1 MSIVD
6 KIISTAKSQIG
17 TCEPDGDDKYIK
29 VYNEETESKFNM
41 NVFWCAI
48 FVTWV
53 MIVCGIAKEVV
64 LRFAS
69 CTAGMKWFIN
79 KGRWKNSKAY
89 GGTYTPVV
97 LRFASCTAGMK
108 WFINKGRWKNSKAYG
123 GTYTPVRGILVF
135 FSKDYKLNDPSHVG
149 IVTDVCLPYIKTV
162 EGNTSDAVHERTYR
176 IDDPYIIGY
185 GVPSYADNVKADIKD
200 NDTGYKTV
208 EVKKGDTLWGIAEK
222 YLGSGS
228 RYREIMSLNSLTSAT
243 IHPGLVL
250 SIPGTN
256 AKANEAS
263 KKTKTY
269 TVKKG
274 DTLWDI
280 AAKYLK
286 NGSRYVEIMS
296 LSKITGTTIHVGQI
310 LTLPAV

>member
-6 KIISTAKSQIG
+6 KIINTAKNQIG

-29 VYNEETESKFNM
+29 VYNEATGSTFGM
-41 NVFWCAI
+41 DVAWCAI

-53 MIVCGIAKEVV
+53 MIVCNVAKEVV

-69 CTAGMKWFIN
+69 CTAGMKWFI
-79 KGRWKNSKAY
+79 KQGRWKNAKAY
-89 GGTYTPVV
+89 GGTYTPV
-97 LRFASCTAGMK
+97 
-108 WFINKGRWKNSKAYG
+108 
-123 GTYTPVRGILVF
+123 PGILIF
-135 FSKDYKLNDPSHVG
+135 FSKGHKLTDPSHVG
-149 IVTDVCLPYIKTV
+149 IVTKVTSTYVYTV

-200 NDTGYKTV
+200 NDTGYQTI

-228 RYREIMSLNSLTSAT
+228 RYREIMSLNSLTSVT

-256 AKANEAS
+256 AKANEAA

-269 TVKKG
+269 MVKKG

>member
-1 MSIVD
+1 MSIIE

-29 VYNEETESKFNM
+29 VYNEATGAKFGM
-41 NVFWCAI
+41 NVAWCAI

-53 MIVCGIAKEVV
+53 MIVCNVAKEVV

-69 CTAGMKWFIN
+69 CTAGMKWFI
-79 KGRWKNSKAY
+79 KQGRWKNAKAY
-89 GGTYTPVV
+89 GGTYTPV
-97 LRFASCTAGMK
+97 
-108 WFINKGRWKNSKAYG
+108 
-123 GTYTPVRGILVF
+123 PGILIF
-135 FSKDYKLNDPSHVG
+135 FSKGHKLTDPSHVG
-149 IVTDVCLPYIKTV
+149 IVTKVTSTYVYTV
-162 EGNTSDAVHERTYR
+162 EGNTSDAVHERKYLLN
-176 IDDPYIIGY
+176 DSYIIGY
-185 GVPSYADNVKADIKD
+185 GVPSYADNVNADIKD
-200 NDTGYKTV
+200 NDTGYQTI
-208 EVKKGDTLWGIAEK
+208 EVKKGDTLWKIAEK

-256 AKANEAS
+256 AKANEAA

-280 AAKYLK
+280 ATKYLK
-286 NGSRYVEIMS
+286 NGSRYVEIMT
-296 LSKITGTTIHVGQI
+296 LSKITGTTIRIGQV
-310 LTLPAV
+310 LTLPAA

>member
-48 FVTWV
+48 FVSWV

-69 CTAGMKWFIN
+69 CTAGMKWFI
-79 KGRWKNSKAY
+79 KQGRWKNAKAY
-89 GGTYTPVV
+89 GGTYTPV
-97 LRFASCTAGMK
+97 
-108 WFINKGRWKNSKAYG
+108 
-123 GTYTPVRGILVF
+123 PGILIF
-135 FSKDYKLNDPSHVG
+135 FSKGHKLKDPSHVG
-149 IVTDVCLPYIKTV
+149 IVTKVTSTYVYTV
-162 EGNTSDAVHERTYR
+162 EGNTSDAVHERKYLLN
-176 IDDPYIIGY
+176 DPYIIGY
-185 GVPSYADNVKADIKD
+185 GVPSYADNVKADTKD
-200 NDTGYKTV
+200 NDTGYQTI

-228 RYREIMSLNSLTSAT
+228 RYREIMSLNSLTSVT

-256 AKANEAS
+256 ASANEAA

-280 AAKYLK
+280 ATKYLK

-296 LSKITGTTIHVGQI
+296 LSKITSTTIHVGQS
-310 LTLPAV
+310 LTLPAA

>member
-1 MSIVD
+1 MSIID
-6 KIISTAKSQIG
+6 KIINTAKSQIG

-29 VYNEETESKFNM
+29 VYNEATGAKFGM
-41 NVFWCAI
+41 NVAWCAI

-53 MIVCGIAKEVV
+53 MIICNVAKEVV

-69 CTAGMKWFIN
+69 CIAGMKWFV
-79 KGRWKNSKAY
+79 KQGRWKNAKAY
-89 GGTYTPVV
+89 GGTYTPV
-97 LRFASCTAGMK
+97 
-108 WFINKGRWKNSKAYG
+108 
-123 GTYTPVRGILVF
+123 PGILIF
-135 FSKDYKLNDPSHVG
+135 FSKGHKLTDPSHVG
-149 IVTDVCLPYIKTV
+149 IVTKVTSTYVYTV
-162 EGNTSDAVHERTYR
+162 EGNTSDAVHERKYLLN
-176 IDDPYIIGY
+176 DPYIIGY

-200 NDTGYKTV
+200 NDTGYQTV

-256 AKANEAS
+256 AKANEAA

-269 TVKKG
+269 TVKRG
-274 DTLWDI
+274 DTLWGI
-280 AAKYLK
+280 AEKYLGS
-286 NGSRYVEIMS
+286 GSRYKEIMT
-296 LSKITGTTIHVGQI
+296 LSKLTSTTIYVGQV
-310 LTLPAV
+310 LTLPAA

>member
-1 MSIVD
+1 MCSLTLFCLSFFLFPID
-6 KIISTAKSQIG
+6 KVCQQYYFLSLVQNENMII
-17 TCEPDGDDKYIK
+17 C
-29 VYNEETESKFNM
+29 
-41 NVFWCAI
+41 NV
-48 FVTWV
+48 
-53 MIVCGIAKEVV
+53 AKEVV

-69 CTAGMKWFIN
+69 CTAGMKWFV
-79 KGRWKNSKAY
+79 KQGRWKNAKAY
-89 GGTYTPVV
+89 GGTYTPV
-97 LRFASCTAGMK
+97 
-108 WFINKGRWKNSKAYG
+108 
-123 GTYTPVRGILVF
+123 PGILIF
-135 FSKDYKLNDPSHVG
+135 FSKGHKLTDPSHVG
-149 IVTDVCLPYIKTV
+149 IVTKVTSTYVYTV
-162 EGNTSDAVHERTYR
+162 EGNTSDAVHERKYLLN
-176 IDDPYIIGY
+176 DPYIIGY

-200 NDTGYKTV
+200 NDTGYQTI

-256 AKANEAS
+256 ASANEAA

-286 NGSRYVEIMS
+286 NGSRYVEIMT
-296 LSKITGTTIHVGQI
+296 LSKITGTTIRIGQV
-310 LTLPAV
+310 LTLPAA

>member
-1 MSIVD
+1 MSTVD

-29 VYNEETESKFNM
+29 IYNELTGAKFGM
-41 NVFWCAI
+41 DVAWCAI

-53 MIVCGIAKEVV
+53 MYMCGVAKDVV
-64 LRFAS
+64 TRFAS
-69 CTAGMKWFIN
+69 CTAGMKWFIS
-79 KGRWKNSKAY
+79 KGRWQNAKAY
-89 GGTYTPVV
+89 GGTYTPV
-97 LRFASCTAGMK
+97 
-108 WFINKGRWKNSKAYG
+108 
-123 GTYTPVRGILVF
+123 PGIPVF
-135 FSKDYKLNDPSHVG
+135 FSKAHKLMDPSHVG
-149 IVTDVCLPYIKTV
+149 IVTKVCPPYIYTV

-176 IDDPYIIGY
+176 IDDKYIIGY

-200 NDTGYKTV
+200 NDTGYQTI
-208 EVKKGDTLWGIAEK
+208 EVKKGDTLWEIAAR
-222 YLGSGS
+222 YLGDGS

-256 AKANEAS
+256 ASANEAA

-280 AAKYLK
+280 ATKYLK

-296 LSKITGTTIHVGQI
+296 LSKITSTTIHVGQS
-310 LTLPAV
+310 LTLPAA

>member
-1 MSIVD
+1 MSIID

-48 FVTWV
+48 FVSWV
-53 MIVCGIAKEVV
+53 MIVCNVAKEVV

-69 CTAGMKWFIN
+69 CTAGMKWFI
-79 KGRWKNSKAY
+79 KQGRWKNAKAY
-89 GGTYTPVV
+89 GGTYTPV
-97 LRFASCTAGMK
+97 
-108 WFINKGRWKNSKAYG
+108 
-123 GTYTPVRGILVF
+123 PGILIF
-135 FSKDYKLNDPSHVG
+135 FSKGHKLTDPSHVG
-149 IVTDVCLPYIKTV
+149 IVTKVTSTYVYTV
-162 EGNTSDAVHERTYR
+162 EGNTSDAVHERKYLLN
-176 IDDPYIIGY
+176 DPYIIGY
-185 GVPSYADNVKADIKD
+185 GVPSYADNVKADTKD
-200 NDTGYKTV
+200 NDTGYQTI

-256 AKANEAS
+256 ASANEAA

-280 AAKYLK
+280 ATKYLK

-296 LSKITGTTIHVGQI
+296 LSKITSTKIHVGQS
-310 LTLPAV
+310 LTLPAA

>member
-29 VYNEETESKFNM
+29 IYNEATGSTFGM
-41 NVFWCAI
+41 DVAWCAI

-53 MIVCGIAKEVV
+53 MIVCGIAKDVV
-64 LRFAS
+64 SRFAS
-69 CTAGMKWFIN
+69 CTAGMKWFI
-79 KGRWKNSKAY
+79 KQGKWKNAKAY
-89 GGTYTPVV
+89 GGTYTPV
-97 LRFASCTAGMK
+97 
-108 WFINKGRWKNSKAYG
+108 
-123 GTYTPVRGILVF
+123 PGIPVF
-135 FSKDYKLNDPSHVG
+135 FSKAHKLTDPSHVG
-149 IVTDVCLPYIKTV
+149 IVTKVCPPYIYTV
-162 EGNTSDAVHERTYR
+162 EGNTSDAVHERIYR
-176 IDDPYIIGY
+176 IDDKYIIGY

-280 AAKYLK
+280 ATKYLK

-296 LSKITGTTIHVGQI
+296 LSKITGTTIRIGQV
-310 LTLPAV
+310 LTLPEK

>member
-17 TCEPDGDDKYIK
+17 TCEPDGDDKYIN
-29 VYNEETESKFNM
+29 VYNGLTGAKFGM
-41 NVFWCAI
+41 DVAWCAI

-53 MIVCGIAKEVV
+53 MYMCGVAKDVV
-64 LRFAS
+64 TRFAS
-69 CTAGMKWFIN
+69 CTAGMKWFI
-79 KGRWKNSKAY
+79 KQGRWKNAKAY
-89 GGTYTPVV
+89 GGTYTPV
-97 LRFASCTAGMK
+97 
-108 WFINKGRWKNSKAYG
+108 
-123 GTYTPVRGILVF
+123 PGIPVF
-135 FSKDYKLNDPSHVG
+135 FSKAHKLMDPSHVG
-149 IVTDVCLPYIKTV
+149 IVTKVCPPYIKTV

-176 IDDPYIIGY
+176 IDDKYIIGY
-185 GVPSYADNVKADIKD
+185 GVPSYVDNVKADIKD
-200 NDTGYKTV
+200 NDTGYQTV
-208 EVKKGDTLWGIAEK
+208 EVKKGDTLWDIAAR
-222 YLGSGS
+222 YLGDGS
-228 RYREIMSLNSLTSAT
+228 RYREIMSLNSLTSVT

-256 AKANEAS
+256 ASANEAA

-286 NGSRYVEIMS
+286 NGDRYVEIMS

>member
-48 FVTWV
+48 FVSWV
-53 MIVCGIAKEVV
+53 MIVCGIAKE
-64 LRFAS
+64 
-69 CTAGMKWFIN
+69 
-79 KGRWKNSKAY
+79 
-89 GGTYTPVV
+89 VV

-176 IDDPYIIGY
+176 IDNPYIIGY
-185 GVPSYADNVKADIKD
+185 GVPAYV
-200 NDTGYKTV
+200 NDTKESPKNMDTSTEYQTV

-228 RYREIMSLNSLTSAT
+228 RYREIMSLNSLTSVT

-256 AKANEAS
+256 ASANEAA

-296 LSKITGTTIHVGQI
+296 LSKITSTTIHVGQI

>member
-29 VYNEETESKFNM
+29 IYNEATGSTFGM
-41 NVFWCAI
+41 DVAWCAI

-53 MIVCGIAKEVV
+53 MIVCGIAKDVV
-64 LRFAS
+64 SRFAS
-69 CTAGMKWFIN
+69 CTAGMKWFI
-79 KGRWKNSKAY
+79 KQGKWKNAKAY
-89 GGTYTPVV
+89 GGTYTPV
-97 LRFASCTAGMK
+97 
-108 WFINKGRWKNSKAYG
+108 
-123 GTYTPVRGILVF
+123 PGIPVF
-135 FSKDYKLNDPSHVG
+135 FSKAHKLTDPSHVG
-149 IVTDVCLPYIKTV
+149 IVTKVCPPYIYTV
-162 EGNTSDAVHERTYR
+162 EGNTSDAVHERIYR
-176 IDDPYIIGY
+176 IDDKYIIGY
-185 GVPSYADNVKADIKD
+185 GVPSYVDNVKADIKD
-200 NDTGYKTV
+200 NETGYQTV
-208 EVKKGDTLWGIAEK
+208 EVKKGDTLWDIAEK

-263 KKTKTY
+263 KKTKAY

-280 AAKYLK
+280 AAKYLGS
-286 NGSRYVEIMS
+286 GSRYREIMS
-296 LSKITGTTIHVGQI
+296 LSKITSTTIHVGQI

>member
-6 KIISTAKSQIG
+6 KIINTAKSQIG
-17 TCEPDGDDKYIK
+17 TCEPTGDDKYIK
-29 VYNEETESKFNM
+29 VYNEETKSKFNM

-48 FVTWV
+48 FVSWV
-53 MIVCGIAKEVV
+53 MIICGIAKEVV

-89 GGTYTPVV
+89 GGTYTP
-97 LRFASCTAGMK
+97 A
-108 WFINKGRWKNSKAYG
+108 
-123 GTYTPVRGILVF
+123 RGILVF

-228 RYREIMSLNSLTSAT
+228 RYREIMSLNSLTSVT

-250 SIPGTN
+250 NIPDTN
-256 AKANEAS
+256 TKANEAA

-274 DTLWDI
+274 DTLWNI

-296 LSKITGTTIHVGQI
+296 LSKITSTTIHVGQI
-310 LTLPAV
+310 LILPEK

>member
-29 VYNEETESKFNM
+29 VYNELTGAKFGM
-41 NVFWCAI
+41 DVAWCAI

-53 MIVCGIAKEVV
+53 MYMCGVAKDVV
-64 LRFAS
+64 TRFAS
-69 CTAGMKWFIN
+69 CTAGMKWFIS
-79 KGRWKNSKAY
+79 KGRWKNAKAY
-89 GGTYTPVV
+89 GGTYTPV
-97 LRFASCTAGMK
+97 
-108 WFINKGRWKNSKAYG
+108 
-123 GTYTPVRGILVF
+123 PGIPIF
-135 FSKDYKLNDPSHVG
+135 FSKTHKLLDPSHVG
-149 IVTDVCLPYIKTV
+149 IVTKVCLPYIYTV

-176 IDDPYIIGY
+176 IDDKYIIGY
-185 GVPSYADNVKADIKD
+185 GVPAYADNVKADIKD
-200 NDTGYKTV
+200 NDTGYQTI
-208 EVKKGDTLWGIAEK
+208 EVKKGDTLWDIAVK
-222 YLGSGS
+222 YIGSGS

-280 AAKYLK
+280 ATKYLK

-296 LSKITGTTIHVGQI
+296 LSKITSTTIHVGQV
-310 LTLPAV
+310 LTLPAA

>member
-1 MSIVD
+1 MSTVD

-29 VYNEETESKFNM
+29 IYNELTGAKFGM
-41 NVFWCAI
+41 DVAWCAI

-53 MIVCGIAKEVV
+53 MYMCGVAKDVV
-64 LRFAS
+64 TRFAS
-69 CTAGMKWFIN
+69 CTAGMKWFIS
-79 KGRWKNSKAY
+79 KGRWQNAKAY
-89 GGTYTPVV
+89 GGTYTPV
-97 LRFASCTAGMK
+97 
-108 WFINKGRWKNSKAYG
+108 
-123 GTYTPVRGILVF
+123 PGIPVF
-135 FSKDYKLNDPSHVG
+135 FSKAHKLMDPSHVG
-149 IVTDVCLPYIKTV
+149 IVTKVCPPYIYTV

-176 IDDPYIIGY
+176 IDDKYIIGY

-200 NDTGYKTV
+200 NDTGYQTI
-208 EVKKGDTLWGIAEK
+208 EVKKGDTLWGIAAR
-222 YLGSGS
+222 YLGDGS

-256 AKANEAS
+256 ASANEAA

-280 AAKYLK
+280 ATKYLK

-296 LSKITGTTIHVGQI
+296 LSKITSTTIHVGQS
-310 LTLPAV
+310 LTLPAA

>member
-1 MSIVD
+1 MSSID

-48 FVTWV
+48 FVSWV
-53 MIVCGIAKEVV
+53 MIVCGIAKE
-64 LRFAS
+64 
-69 CTAGMKWFIN
+69 
-79 KGRWKNSKAY
+79 
-89 GGTYTPVV
+89 VV

-176 IDDPYIIGY
+176 IDNPYIIGY
-185 GVPSYADNVKADIKD
+185 GVPAYV
-200 NDTGYKTV
+200 NDTKESPKNMDTSTEYQTV

-228 RYREIMSLNSLTSAT
+228 RYREIMSLNSLTSVT

-256 AKANEAS
+256 ASANEAA

-296 LSKITGTTIHVGQI
+296 LSKITSTTIHVGQI

>member
-1 MSIVD
+1 MSIID
-6 KIISTAKSQIG
+6 KIINTAKSQIG

-29 VYNEETESKFNM
+29 VYNEETRSKFSM
-41 NVFWCAI
+41 DVAWCAI

-69 CTAGMKWFIN
+69 CTAGMKWFI
-79 KGRWKNSKAY
+79 KQGRWKNAKAY
-89 GGTYTPVV
+89 GGTYTPV
-97 LRFASCTAGMK
+97 
-108 WFINKGRWKNSKAYG
+108 
-123 GTYTPVRGILVF
+123 PGILIF
-135 FSKDYKLNDPSHVG
+135 FSKGHKLTDPSHVG
-149 IVTDVCLPYIKTV
+149 IVTKVTSTYVYTV
-162 EGNTSDAVHERTYR
+162 EGNTSDAVHERKYLLN
-176 IDDPYIIGY
+176 DPYIIGY

-200 NDTGYKTV
+200 NDTGYQTV
-208 EVKKGDTLWGIAEK
+208 EVKKGDTLWDIAEK

-256 AKANEAS
+256 ASANEAA

-274 DTLWDI
+274 DTLWGI
-280 AAKYLK
+280 AAKYLGS
-286 NGSRYVEIMS
+286 GSRYREIMS
-296 LSKITGTTIHVGQI
+296 LSKITGTTIRIGQV
-310 LTLPAV
+310 LTLPAA

>member
-1 MSIVD
+1 MDVIYTDRNLNDEGCLHKYEIDLDVAD
-6 KIISTAKSQIG
+6 KKNFEITVG
-17 TCEPDGDDKYIK
+17 IK
-29 VYNEETESKFNM
+29 NNVMHGGYWWYVNDTE
-41 NVFWCAI
+41 
-48 FVTWV
+48 
-53 MIVCGIAKEVV
+53 
-64 LRFAS
+64 
-69 CTAGMKWFIN
+69 
-79 KGRWKNSKAY
+79 Y
-89 GGTYTPVV
+89 GGTYTPV
-97 LRFASCTAGMK
+97 
-108 WFINKGRWKNSKAYG
+108 
-123 GTYTPVRGILVF
+123 PGIPVF
-135 FSKDYKLNDPSHVG
+135 FSKEHKLTDPSHVG
-149 IVTDVCLPYIKTV
+149 IVTRVSHPYIYTV

-185 GVPSYADNVKADIKD
+185 GVPAYADNVKANIKD

-256 AKANEAS
+256 ASANEAA

-296 LSKITGTTIHVGQI
+296 LSKITSTTIHVGQI

>member
-1 MSIVD
+1 MSIID
-6 KIISTAKSQIG
+6 KIINTAKSQIG

-29 VYNEETESKFNM
+29 VYNEETRSKFSM
-41 NVFWCAI
+41 DVAWCAI

-69 CTAGMKWFIN
+69 CTAGMKWFI
-79 KGRWKNSKAY
+79 KQGRWKNAKAY
-89 GGTYTPVV
+89 GGTYTPV
-97 LRFASCTAGMK
+97 
-108 WFINKGRWKNSKAYG
+108 
-123 GTYTPVRGILVF
+123 PGILIF
-135 FSKDYKLNDPSHVG
+135 FSKGHKLTDPSHVG
-149 IVTDVCLPYIKTV
+149 IVTKVTSTYVYTV
-162 EGNTSDAVHERTYR
+162 EGNTSDAVHERKYLLN
-176 IDDPYIIGY
+176 DPYIIGY

-200 NDTGYKTV
+200 NDTGYQTV

-256 AKANEAS
+256 AKANEAA

-269 TVKKG
+269 TVKRG

-280 AAKYLK
+280 AAKYLGS
-286 NGSRYVEIMS
+286 GSRYREIMS
-296 LSKITGTTIHVGQI
+296 LSKITSTTIHVGQA
-310 LTLPAV
+310 LTLPAA

>member
-6 KIISTAKSQIG
+6 KIIKTAKNQIG

-29 VYNEETESKFNM
+29 VSNEATGSTFGM
-41 NVFWCAI
+41 DVAWCAI

-53 MIVCGIAKEVV
+53 MIICGIAKGVV
-64 LRFAS
+64 VRFAS

-79 KGRWKNSKAY
+79 KGQWKNAKAY
-89 GGTYTPVV
+89 GGTYTPVPE
-97 LRFASCTAGMK
+97 
-108 WFINKGRWKNSKAYG
+108 I
-123 GTYTPVRGILVF
+123 PVF
-135 FSKDYKLNDPSHVG
+135 FSKGHKLTDPSHVG
-149 IVTDVCLPYIKTV
+149 IVTRVSLPYIYTV

-185 GVPSYADNVKADIKD
+185 GVPAYVEDTKESLKNTDTN
-200 NDTGYKTV
+200 TGYQTV
-208 EVKKGDTLWGIAEK
+208 EVKKGDTLWKIAEK
-222 YLGSGS
+222 YLGSGA
-228 RYREIMSLNSLTSAT
+228 RYREIMSLNSLTSVT

-250 SIPGTN
+250 RIPGTN
-256 AKANEAS
+256 TSANEAA

-274 DTLWDI
+274 DTLWGI
-280 AAKYLK
+280 AEKNLK

-296 LSKITGTTIHVGQI
+296 LSKITSTTIHAGQV
-310 LTLPAV
+310 LTLPEK

>member
-48 FVTWV
+48 FVSWV
-53 MIVCGIAKEVV
+53 MIVCGIAKE
-64 LRFAS
+64 
-69 CTAGMKWFIN
+69 
-79 KGRWKNSKAY
+79 
-89 GGTYTPVV
+89 VV

-176 IDDPYIIGY
+176 IDNPYIIGY
-185 GVPSYADNVKADIKD
+185 GVPAYV
-200 NDTGYKTV
+200 NDTKESPKNMDTSTEYQTV

-228 RYREIMSLNSLTSAT
+228 RYREIMSLNSLTSVT

-256 AKANEAS
+256 ASANEAA

-286 NGSRYVEIMS
+286 NGSRYVEIMN
-296 LSKITGTTIHVGQI
+296 LSKITSTTIHVGQV
-310 LTLPAV
+310 LTLPAA

>member
-1 MSIVD
+1 MSIVER
-6 KIISTAKSQIG
+6 IVSVAKSQIG

-29 VYNEETESKFNM
+29 VYNEATGAKFGM
-41 NVFWCAI
+41 NVAWCAI

-53 MIVCGIAKEVV
+53 MIICNVAKEVV

-69 CTAGMKWFIN
+69 CTAGMKWFI
-79 KGRWKNSKAY
+79 KQGRWKNAKAY
-89 GGTYTPVV
+89 GGTYTPV
-97 LRFASCTAGMK
+97 
-108 WFINKGRWKNSKAYG
+108 
-123 GTYTPVRGILVF
+123 PGILIF
-135 FSKDYKLNDPSHVG
+135 FSKGHKLTDPSHVG
-149 IVTDVCLPYIKTV
+149 IVTKVTSTYVYTV
-162 EGNTSDAVHERTYR
+162 EGNTSDAVHERKYLLN
-176 IDDPYIIGY
+176 DPYIIGY
-185 GVPSYADNVKADIKD
+185 GVPSYADNVKADTKD
-200 NDTGYKTV
+200 NDTGYQTI

-228 RYREIMSLNSLTSAT
+228 RYREIMSLNSLTSVT
-243 IHPGLVL
+243 IHLGLVL

-256 AKANEAS
+256 ASANEAA

-280 AAKYLK
+280 ATKYLK

-296 LSKITGTTIHVGQI
+296 LSKITSTTIHVGQS
-310 LTLPAV
+310 LTLPAA

>member
-6 KIISTAKSQIG
+6 KIINTAKNQIG

-29 VYNEETESKFNM
+29 VYNEATGSTFGM
-41 NVFWCAI
+41 DVAWCAI

-53 MIVCGIAKEVV
+53 MIVCGIAKDVV
-64 LRFAS
+64 SRFAS
-69 CTAGMKWFIN
+69 CTAGMKWFI
-79 KGRWKNSKAY
+79 KQGKWKNAKAY
-89 GGTYTPVV
+89 GGTYTPV
-97 LRFASCTAGMK
+97 
-108 WFINKGRWKNSKAYG
+108 
-123 GTYTPVRGILVF
+123 PGIPVF
-135 FSKDYKLNDPSHVG
+135 FSKAHKLTDPSHVG
-149 IVTDVCLPYIKTV
+149 IVTKVCPPYIYTV

-176 IDDPYIIGY
+176 IDDKYIIGY

-296 LSKITGTTIHVGQI
+296 LSKITGTTIRIGQV
-310 LTLPAV
+310 LTLPAA

>member
-6 KIISTAKSQIG
+6 KIIKTAKNQIG

-29 VYNEETESKFNM
+29 VYNELTGAKFGM
-41 NVFWCAI
+41 DVAWCAI

-53 MIVCGIAKEVV
+53 MYMCGVAKDVV
-64 LRFAS
+64 TRFAS

-79 KGRWKNSKAY
+79 KGQWKNAKAY
-89 GGTYTPVV
+89 GGTYTPV
-97 LRFASCTAGMK
+97 
-108 WFINKGRWKNSKAYG
+108 
-123 GTYTPVRGILVF
+123 PGIPVF
-135 FSKDYKLNDPSHVG
+135 FSKGHKLTDPSHVG
-149 IVTDVCLPYIKTV
+149 IVTRVSLPYIYTV

-185 GVPSYADNVKADIKD
+185 GVPAYVEDTKESLKNTDTN
-200 NDTGYKTV
+200 TGYQTV
-208 EVKKGDTLWGIAEK
+208 EVKKGDTLWKIAEK
-222 YLGSGS
+222 YLGSGA
-228 RYREIMSLNSLTSAT
+228 RYREIMSLNSLTSVT

-250 SIPGTN
+250 RIPGTN
-256 AKANEAS
+256 TSANEAA

-274 DTLWDI
+274 DTLWGI
-280 AAKYLK
+280 AEKNLK

-296 LSKITGTTIHVGQI
+296 LSKITSTTIHAGQV
-310 LTLPAV
+310 LTLPEK

>member
-29 VYNEETESKFNM
+29 IYNEATGSTFGM
-41 NVFWCAI
+41 DVAWCAI

-53 MIVCGIAKEVV
+53 MIVCGIAKDVV
-64 LRFAS
+64 SRFAS
-69 CTAGMKWFIN
+69 CTAGMKWFI
-79 KGRWKNSKAY
+79 KQGKWKNAKAY
-89 GGTYTPVV
+89 GGTYTPV
-97 LRFASCTAGMK
+97 
-108 WFINKGRWKNSKAYG
+108 
-123 GTYTPVRGILVF
+123 PGIPVF
-135 FSKDYKLNDPSHVG
+135 FSKAHKLTDPSHVG
-149 IVTDVCLPYIKTV
+149 IVTKVCPPYIYTV
-162 EGNTSDAVHERTYR
+162 EGNTSDAVHERIYR
-176 IDDPYIIGY
+176 IDDKYIIGY
-185 GVPSYADNVKADIKD
+185 GVPSYVDNVKADIKD
-200 NDTGYKTV
+200 NDTGYQTV
-208 EVKKGDTLWGIAEK
+208 EVKKGDTLWDIAEK

-256 AKANEAS
+256 TSANEAA

-286 NGSRYVEIMS
+286 NGDRYVEIMS
-296 LSKITGTTIHVGQI
+296 LSKITGTTIHVGQV
-310 LTLPAV
+310 LTLPAA

>member
-6 KIISTAKSQIG
+6 KIISAAKNQIG

-29 VYNEETESKFNM
+29 VYNEATGSTFGM
-41 NVFWCAI
+41 DVAWCAI

-53 MIVCGIAKEVV
+53 MIVCNVAKEVV

-69 CTAGMKWFIN
+69 CTAGMKWFIS
-79 KGRWKNSKAY
+79 KGRWQNAKAY
-89 GGTYTPVV
+89 GGTYIPV
-97 LRFASCTAGMK
+97 
-108 WFINKGRWKNSKAYG
+108 
-123 GTYTPVRGILVF
+123 PGIPVF
-135 FSKDYKLNDPSHVG
+135 FSKAHKLTDPSHVG
-149 IVTDVCLPYIKTV
+149 IVTKVCLPYIYTV

-176 IDDPYIIGY
+176 IDDKYIIGY
-185 GVPSYADNVKADIKD
+185 GVPAYADEYKAVSIANIDSS
-200 NDTGYKTV
+200 YKTV
-208 EVKKGDTLWGIAEK
+208 EVKSGDTLWGIAEK
-222 YLGSGS
+222 YLGSGL
-228 RYREIMSLNSLTSAT
+228 RYREIMSLNSLTSVT

-256 AKANEAS
+256 ASANEAA

-280 AAKYLK
+280 ATKYLK

-296 LSKITGTTIHVGQI
+296 LSKITSTTIHVGQS
-310 LTLPAV
+310 LTLPAA

>member
-6 KIISTAKSQIG
+6 KIVNTAKSQIG

-48 FVTWV
+48 FVSWV
-53 MIVCGIAKEVV
+53 MIVCGIAKE
-64 LRFAS
+64 
-69 CTAGMKWFIN
+69 
-79 KGRWKNSKAY
+79 
-89 GGTYTPVV
+89 VV

-176 IDDPYIIGY
+176 IDNPYIIGY
-185 GVPSYADNVKADIKD
+185 GVPAYV
-200 NDTGYKTV
+200 NDTKESPKNMDTSTEYQTV
-208 EVKKGDTLWGIAEK
+208 EVKKGDTLWDIAAK

-228 RYREIMSLNSLTSAT
+228 RYREIMSLNSLTSVT

-256 AKANEAS
+256 ASANEAA

-269 TVKKG
+269 TAKKG

-286 NGSRYVEIMS
+286 NGSRYVEIMN
-296 LSKITGTTIHVGQI
+296 LSKITSTTIHVGQV
-310 LTLPAV
+310 LTLPAA

>member
-6 KIISTAKSQIG
+6 KIIKTAKNQIG

-29 VYNEETESKFNM
+29 VYNELTGAKFGM
-41 NVFWCAI
+41 DVAWCAI

-53 MIVCGIAKEVV
+53 MYMCGVAKDVV
-64 LRFAS
+64 TRFAS
-69 CTAGMKWFIN
+69 CTAGMKWFI
-79 KGRWKNSKAY
+79 KQGRWKNAKAY
-89 GGTYTPVV
+89 GGTYTPV
-97 LRFASCTAGMK
+97 
-108 WFINKGRWKNSKAYG
+108 
-123 GTYTPVRGILVF
+123 PGIPVF
-135 FSKDYKLNDPSHVG
+135 FSKAHKLMDPDHVG
-149 IVTDVCLPYIKTV
+149 IVTKVCLPYIYTV

-176 IDDPYIIGY
+176 IDDKYIIGY

-200 NDTGYKTV
+200 NDTGYQTV
-208 EVKKGDTLWGIAEK
+208 EIKKGDTLWGIAAK

-228 RYREIMSLNSLTSAT
+228 RYREIMSLNSLTSVT

-256 AKANEAS
+256 ASANEAA

-296 LSKITGTTIHVGQI
+296 LSKITSTTIHVGQV
-310 LTLPAV
+310 LTLPAA

>member
-29 VYNEETESKFNM
+29 VYNEETGSKFSM
-41 NVFWCAI
+41 SVAWCAI

-53 MIVCGIAKEVV
+53 MIICNVAKEVV

-69 CTAGMKWFIN
+69 CTAGMKWFI
-79 KGRWKNSKAY
+79 KQGRWKNAKAY
-89 GGTYTPVV
+89 GGTYTPV
-97 LRFASCTAGMK
+97 
-108 WFINKGRWKNSKAYG
+108 
-123 GTYTPVRGILVF
+123 PGILVF
-135 FSKDYKLNDPSHVG
+135 FSKGHKLTDPSHVG
-149 IVTDVCLPYIKTV
+149 IVTKVTSTYVYTV
-162 EGNTSDAVHERTYR
+162 EGNTSDAVHERKYLLN
-176 IDDPYIIGY
+176 DPYIIGY

-200 NDTGYKTV
+200 NDTGYQTI
-208 EVKKGDTLWGIAEK
+208 EVKKGDTLWDIAEK

-228 RYREIMSLNSLTSAT
+228 RYREIMSLNSLTSVT

-256 AKANEAS
+256 ASANEAA

-286 NGSRYVEIMS
+286 NGDRYVEIMS
-296 LSKITGTTIHVGQI
+296 LSKITGTTIRIGQV
-310 LTLPAV
+310 LTLPAA

>member
-29 VYNEETESKFNM
+29 IYNEATGSTFGM
-41 NVFWCAI
+41 DVAWCAI

-53 MIVCGIAKEVV
+53 MIVCGIAKDVV
-64 LRFAS
+64 SRFAS
-69 CTAGMKWFIN
+69 CTAGMKWFI
-79 KGRWKNSKAY
+79 KQGKWKNAKAY
-89 GGTYTPVV
+89 GGTYTPV
-97 LRFASCTAGMK
+97 
-108 WFINKGRWKNSKAYG
+108 
-123 GTYTPVRGILVF
+123 PGIPVF
-135 FSKDYKLNDPSHVG
+135 FSKAHKLTDPSHVG
-149 IVTDVCLPYIKTV
+149 IVTKVCPPYIYTV
-162 EGNTSDAVHERTYR
+162 EGNTSDAVHERIYR
-176 IDDPYIIGY
+176 IDDKYIIGY
-185 GVPSYADNVKADIKD
+185 GVPSYVDNVKADIKD
-200 NDTGYKTV
+200 NDTGYQTV
-208 EVKKGDTLWGIAEK
+208 EVKKGDTLWDIAEK

-263 KKTKTY
+263 KKTKAY

-280 AAKYLK
+280 AAKYLGS
-286 NGSRYVEIMS
+286 GSRYREIMS
-296 LSKITGTTIHVGQI
+296 LSKITSTTIHVGQI

>member
-48 FVTWV
+48 FVSWV
-53 MIVCGIAKEVV
+53 MIVCGIAKE
-64 LRFAS
+64 
-69 CTAGMKWFIN
+69 
-79 KGRWKNSKAY
+79 
-89 GGTYTPVV
+89 VV

-176 IDDPYIIGY
+176 IDNPYIIGY
-185 GVPSYADNVKADIKD
+185 GVPAYV
-200 NDTGYKTV
+200 NDTKESPKNMDTSTEYQTV
-208 EVKKGDTLWGIAEK
+208 EVKKGDTLWDIAAK

-228 RYREIMSLNSLTSAT
+228 RYREIMSLNSLTSVT

-256 AKANEAS
+256 ASANEAA

-286 NGSRYVEIMS
+286 NGSRYVEIMN
-296 LSKITGTTIHVGQI
+296 LSKITSTTIHVGQV
-310 LTLPAV
+310 LTLPAA

>member
-29 VYNEETESKFNM
+29 VYNEATGSTFGM
-41 NVFWCAI
+41 DVAWCAI

-53 MIVCGIAKEVV
+53 MIVCGIAKDVV
-64 LRFAS
+64 SRFAS
-69 CTAGMKWFIN
+69 CTAGMKWFI
-79 KGRWKNSKAY
+79 KQGKWKNAKAY
-89 GGTYTPVV
+89 GGTYTPV
-97 LRFASCTAGMK
+97 
-108 WFINKGRWKNSKAYG
+108 
-123 GTYTPVRGILVF
+123 PGIPVF
-135 FSKDYKLNDPSHVG
+135 FSKAHKLTDPSHVG
-149 IVTDVCLPYIKTV
+149 IVTKVCPPYIYTV

-176 IDDPYIIGY
+176 IDDKYIIGY
-185 GVPSYADNVKADIKD
+185 GVPSYVDNVKADIKD
-200 NDTGYKTV
+200 NDTGYQTV
-208 EVKKGDTLWGIAEK
+208 EVKKGDTLWGIAAR
-222 YLGSGS
+222 YLGDGS

-274 DTLWDI
+274 DTLWNI

-286 NGSRYVEIMS
+286 NGSRYVEIMN
-296 LSKITGTTIHVGQI
+296 LSKITGTTIRIGQV
-310 LTLPAV
+310 LTLPAA

>member
-48 FVTWV
+48 FVSWV
-53 MIVCGIAKEVV
+53 MIVCGIAKE
-64 LRFAS
+64 
-69 CTAGMKWFIN
+69 
-79 KGRWKNSKAY
+79 
-89 GGTYTPVV
+89 VV

-176 IDDPYIIGY
+176 IDNPYIIGY
-185 GVPSYADNVKADIKD
+185 GVPAYV
-200 NDTGYKTV
+200 NDTKESPKNMDTSTEYQTV

-228 RYREIMSLNSLTSAT
+228 RYREIMSLNSLTSVT

-256 AKANEAS
+256 ASANEAA

-280 AAKYLK
+280 SAKYLK
-286 NGSRYVEIMS
+286 NGSRYVEIMN
-296 LSKITGTTIHVGQI
+296 LSKITSTTIHVGQV
-310 LTLPAV
+310 LALPAA

>member
-1 MSIVD
+1 MSIVER
-6 KIISTAKSQIG
+6 IVSVAKSQIG

-29 VYNEETESKFNM
+29 VYNEATGSTFGM
-41 NVFWCAI
+41 DVAWCAI
-48 FVTWV
+48 FVSWV

-69 CTAGMKWFIN
+69 CTAGMKWFI
-79 KGRWKNSKAY
+79 KQGRWKNAKAY
-89 GGTYTPVV
+89 GGTYTPV
-97 LRFASCTAGMK
+97 
-108 WFINKGRWKNSKAYG
+108 
-123 GTYTPVRGILVF
+123 PGILIF
-135 FSKDYKLNDPSHVG
+135 FSKGHKLTDPSHVG
-149 IVTDVCLPYIKTV
+149 IVTKVTSTYVYTV

-208 EVKKGDTLWGIAEK
+208 EVKKGDTLWGIAAK

-250 SIPGTN
+250 RIPGTN
-256 AKANEAS
+256 TSANEAA
-263 KKTKTY
+263 KKTKAY

-296 LSKITGTTIHVGQI
+296 LSKITSTTIHVRQV

>member
-1 MSIVD
+1 MSIID
-6 KIISTAKSQIG
+6 KIVSAAKSQIG

-29 VYNEETESKFNM
+29 VYNEATGSTFGM
-41 NVFWCAI
+41 DVAWCAI

-53 MIVCGIAKEVV
+53 MIVCNVAKEVV

-69 CTAGMKWFIN
+69 CTAGMKWFI
-79 KGRWKNSKAY
+79 KQGRWKNAKAY
-89 GGTYTPVV
+89 GGTYTPV
-97 LRFASCTAGMK
+97 
-108 WFINKGRWKNSKAYG
+108 
-123 GTYTPVRGILVF
+123 PGILIF
-135 FSKDYKLNDPSHVG
+135 FSKGHKLTDPSHVG
-149 IVTDVCLPYIKTV
+149 IVTKVTSTYVYTV
-162 EGNTSDAVHERTYR
+162 EGNTSDAVHERKYLLN
-176 IDDPYIIGY
+176 DPYIIGY
-185 GVPSYADNVKADIKD
+185 GVPSYADNVKADTKD
-200 NDTGYKTV
+200 NDTGYQTI

-228 RYREIMSLNSLTSAT
+228 RYREIMSLNSLTNVT

-250 SIPGTN
+250 NIPGTN
-256 AKANEAS
+256 TKANEAA

-274 DTLWDI
+274 DTLWNI

-296 LSKITGTTIHVGQI
+296 LSKITSTTIHVGQI
-310 LTLPAV
+310 LTLPAA

>member
-1 MSIVD
+1 MSIID
-6 KIISTAKSQIG
+6 KIVSAAKNQIG

-29 VYNEETESKFNM
+29 VYNEATGSTFGM
-41 NVFWCAI
+41 DVAWCAI

-53 MIVCGIAKEVV
+53 MIVCNVAKE
-64 LRFAS
+64 
-69 CTAGMKWFIN
+69 
-79 KGRWKNSKAY
+79 
-89 GGTYTPVV
+89 VV

-200 NDTGYKTV
+200 NDTGYQTI
-208 EVKKGDTLWGIAEK
+208 EVKKGDTLWEIAEK

-228 RYREIMSLNSLTSAT
+228 RYREIMSLNSLTSVT

-256 AKANEAS
+256 ASANEAA

-280 AAKYLK
+280 ATKYLK

-296 LSKITGTTIHVGQI
+296 LSKITSTTIHVGQS
-310 LTLPAV
+310 LTLPAA

>member
-29 VYNEETESKFNM
+29 VYNEATGSTFGM
-41 NVFWCAI
+41 DVAWCAI

-53 MIVCGIAKEVV
+53 MIICNVAKEVV

-69 CTAGMKWFIN
+69 CTAGMKWFIS
-79 KGRWKNSKAY
+79 KGRWQNAKAY
-89 GGTYTPVV
+89 GGTYTPV
-97 LRFASCTAGMK
+97 
-108 WFINKGRWKNSKAYG
+108 
-123 GTYTPVRGILVF
+123 PGIPVF
-135 FSKDYKLNDPSHVG
+135 FSKAHKLTDPSHVG
-149 IVTDVCLPYIKTV
+149 IVTKVTSTYVYTV
-162 EGNTSDAVHERTYR
+162 EGNTSDAVHERKYLLN
-176 IDDPYIIGY
+176 DPYIIGY
-185 GVPSYADNVKADIKD
+185 GVPSYADNVKANIKD

-228 RYREIMSLNSLTSAT
+228 RYREIMSLNSLTSVT

-256 AKANEAS
+256 ASANEAA
-263 KKTKTY
+263 KKTKAY

-274 DTLWDI
+274 DTLWGI
-280 AAKYLK
+280 AEKNLK

-296 LSKITGTTIHVGQI
+296 LSKITSTTIHAGQV
-310 LTLPAV
+310 LTLPEK